1 MLSCVPRALVSL
13 FYCAT
18 FYRTA
23 FYRTAFYCAT
33 FCCATFYCNLAFAQT
48 SGDVSLLSD
57 YRFRGESLTE
67 GRPAA
72 QASLAYD
79 HASGL
84 FLGAL
89 LSNVHIEP
97 AASGLSGQFYGG
109 YARPFADRKSWEVG
123 AVTYVFPHPAVPPDY
138 DYSEIFVGASM
149 NRLSARL
156 YYSKNYFQIGSSAL
170 YSELSAEQP
179 IIEHVALVGHLG
191 YLRINSPARAVS
203 QERVGSQADLL
214 IGVVW
219 NVLSFN
225 IGLALTGTGSRRDS
239 CPTGTG
245 HCNTAAVASISRPFN

>member
-1 MLSCVPRALVSL
+1 MLPCLPRALVSL
-13 FYCAT
+13 FYYA
-18 FYRTA
+18 R
-23 FYRTAFYCAT
+23 FYRTAFYCA
-33 FCCATFYCNLAFAQT
+33 CYCATFYCTLYCTAAFAQL
-48 SGDVSLLSD
+48 SGEVSLLSD

-109 YARPFADRKSWEVG
+109 YARPFADQKSWEVG
-123 AVTYVFPHPAVPPDY
+123 AVTYVFPHPAVPPGY

-149 NRLSARL
+149 KRFSARL
-156 YYSKNYFQIGSSAL
+156 YYSQNYFQIGSSAL

-179 IIEHVALVGHLG
+179 LIEHVTLLGHLG
-191 YLRINSPARAVS
+191 YLRINPPVRAAS
-203 QERVGSQADLL
+203 QERAGSQADFL

-225 IGLALTGTGSRRDS
+225 LGLAITGTGSRHDS
-239 CPTGTG
+239 CPAGTG
-245 HCNTAAVASISRPFN
+245 HCNTATMASISRPFN